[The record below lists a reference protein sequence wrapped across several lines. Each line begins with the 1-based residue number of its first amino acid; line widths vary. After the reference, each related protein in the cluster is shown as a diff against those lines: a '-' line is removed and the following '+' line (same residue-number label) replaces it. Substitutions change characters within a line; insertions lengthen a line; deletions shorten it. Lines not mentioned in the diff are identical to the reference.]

1 MPSGIFLRGGWM
13 TQISLKFIQ
22 QIAVCVQRYWEPS
35 EGGACRETKARVQ
48 VVVRQARCMYVRIS
62 DVLSKAE
69 PIALAPPPPASLQFF
84 LADHD
89 RVAGVRCQS

>member
-1 MPSGIFLRGGWM
+1 M
-13 TQISLKFIQ
+13 TQIGLKLFNKLPFVCNDTGSL
-22 QIAVCVQRYWEPS
+22 S

-48 VVVRQARCMYVRIS
+48 VVVRQVRCVYVRIS

-69 PIALAPPPPASLQFF
+69 PIALAPRPPASLQFF

>member
-1 MPSGIFLRGGWM
+1 M
-13 TQISLKFIQ
+13 TQISLKLFNKLPF
-22 QIAVCVQRYWEPS
+22 VCNDTGSLS
-35 EGGACRETKARVQ
+35 EGGRAGKQKARVQ
-48 VVVRQARCMYVRIS
+48 VVVRQVRCMYVRIS

-69 PIALAPPPPASLQFF
+69 PIALAPRPSASLQFF

>member
-1 MPSGIFLRGGWM
+1 MQSGIFLREGLDDPN
-13 TQISLKFIQ
+13 QPEIIQ
-22 QIAVCVQRYWEPS
+22 QIDVCVQRYWEPF
-35 EGGACRETKARVQ
+35 GRRGAKARVQ

-69 PIALAPPPPASLQFF
+69 PIALAPRPPASLQFF

>member
-1 MPSGIFLRGGWM
+1 M
-13 TQISLKFIQ
+13 TQIGRKLFNKTPFARNDTGSL
-22 QIAVCVQRYWEPS
+22 S
-35 EGGACRETKARVQ
+35 EGEACREMKARVQ

-69 PIALAPPPPASLQFF
+69 PIALAPRPPASLQFF

-89 RVAGVRCQS
+89 RVAGVRCQN

>member
-1 MPSGIFLRGGWM
+1 M
-13 TQISLKFIQ
+13 TQISLILFNKLPF
-22 QIAVCVQRYWEPS
+22 VCNDTGNLS
-35 EGGACRETKARVQ
+35 EGGRARETKARVQ

-89 RVAGVRCQS
+89 RVAGVRCQN

>member
-1 MPSGIFLRGGWM
+1 M
-13 TQISLKFIQ
+13 TQIGLKLFNKLPFVCNDTGSL
-22 QIAVCVQRYWEPS
+22 S
-35 EGGACRETKARVQ
+35 EKARVQ

-69 PIALAPPPPASLQFF
+69 PIALAPRPPASLQFF

-89 RVAGVRCQS
+89 RVAGVRCQN